1 MNTKTDRISIIYN
14 PVAGGG
20 GSYKKI
26 KRLFA
31 LLEDS
36 GVKVKLYST
45 KKGNQPI
52 SELYLMEVI
61 KSGKV
66 IIAGGDGSL
75 NKLVNQVYDYLGN
88 ELFDCEFAVFPIG
101 SGNDWARAYGFSP
114 KPKRW
119 FSTFMEGKTAEAS
132 LAEIE
137 IKNEGQAYKMFALNS
152 VGIGVTG
159 EIMKRLHKGRSKNPS
174 KAAYL
179 ATTLI
184 SFYHYDYP
192 EFTINIDEHARKLK
206 MLTANLGL
214 NKTTGGGMCLFPQNK
229 KGMGLGLTVVHKP
242 KLTLVPSL
250 LWQLYF
256 GNISK
261 VKKTVDCYQPE
272 SVLVSCNNEQCIE
285 IDGEMHSFISYSA
298 RLYSRKLKVFGVGKK

>member
-1 MNTKTDRISIIYN
+1 MNSKTDRISIVYN

-20 GSYKKI
+20 GSYKNI
-26 KRLFA
+26 KRLLAFF
-31 LLEDS
+31 EDA

-45 KKGNQPI
+45 KKGNHPL
-52 SELYLMEVI
+52 SEQNLMEAL
-61 KSGKV
+61 KSDKV

-75 NKLVNQVYDYLGN
+75 NKFINQVYDLLGDK
-88 ELFDCEFAVFPIG
+88 LFDCQLAVFPIG

-119 FSTFMEGKTAEAS
+119 FSTFLEGQTAKAS
-132 LAEIE
+132 IAELK
-137 IKNEGQAYKMFALNS
+137 IKNAEQTHKMFALNS

-159 EIMKRLHKGRSKNPS
+159 DIMKRLHKGRSKKPS

-184 SFYHYDYP
+184 SFYDYDYP
-192 EFTINIDEHARKLK
+192 AFTISIDKHPRKIK

-214 NKTTGGGMCLFPQNK
+214 NTTTGGGMCLFPQNK
-229 KGMGLGLTVVHKP
+229 QGSDLGFTIVDKP
-242 KLTLVPSL
+242 RLSAVPAL

-261 VKKTVDCYQPE
+261 AKKTVKCYQPI
-272 SVLVSCNNEQCIE
+272 SLYICSDSEQCME
-285 IDGEMHSFISYSA
+285 IDGEMHFFTSYA
-298 RLYSRKLKVFGVGKK
+298 AQIHSRKLKIFGGIKN